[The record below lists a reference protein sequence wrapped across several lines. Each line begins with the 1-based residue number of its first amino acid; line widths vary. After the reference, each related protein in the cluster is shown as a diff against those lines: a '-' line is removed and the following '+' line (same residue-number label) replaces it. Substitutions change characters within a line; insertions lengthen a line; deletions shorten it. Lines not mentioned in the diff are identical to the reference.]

1 MSFSLPIHWGYYPS
15 IKPLGKILLPCC
27 ICGTSSDCTVERW
40 RYKFHIMFI
49 PTRTVEERLLFTWQD
64 CGHSTT
70 FIEEELETEYIRS
83 MEENG
88 IASVPDCQNLFPI
101 TVERPW
107 PVTWKSLLLISP
119 LILGVGALVLFF
131 LFSILALIVLSIAAA
146 LGLL

>member
-1 MSFSLPIHWGYYPS
+1 MSFSIPIIWGYYPS

-27 ICGTSSDCTVERW
+27 ICGISSDCTVERW
-40 RYKFHIMFI
+40 RYKSHIMYI

-64 CGHSTT
+64 CDHTTT
-70 FIEEELETEYIRS
+70 FIKDEMEIKYVRS

-88 IASVPDCQNLFPI
+88 ILSVPNCQNLCPI
-101 TVERPW
+101 TIERPW

-119 LILGVGALVLFF
+119 LILGVGALVLF
-131 LFSILALIVLSIAAA
+131 LLLSILAVIILTIAGK